1 MTLAEKIAQTPKLER
16 IDSSI
21 ESCIKILEE
30 ELIKRKALPTGW
42 EIHSNLSSYLIIGS
56 LLEKLD
62 SFKDDFNVMKGKK

>member
-21 ESCIKILEE
+21 ESCIKILEQ
-30 ELIKRKALPTGW
+30 ELIKRADEAPEWDYYIYQMTADLQ
-42 EIHSNLSSYLIIGS
+42 
-56 LLEKLD
+56 